1 MKKLI
6 GLIALFM
13 FAAVMS
19 YAAETVSATGTAK
32 AKIIQAATLTHAT
45 GAALD
50 FGVLV
55 ADSDGG
61 SVVVPA
67 VASPTPTDTGIK
79 RASGNVTS
87 DHFTLVL
94 PDLTYDKGLSDS
106 DYPVLEFV
114 PVANGSEYDASVLSY
129 CYYQARKAGEIAAYL
144 GITDSTYYRKKIL
157 DNLVG
162 QGYLIKSKASRAAVY
177 RTNREFARLA

>member
-6 GLIALFM
+6 ALVTLFM

-61 SVVVPA
+61 TVVVPA
-67 VASPTPTDTGIK
+67 VATPTPTDTGIK
-79 RASGNVTS
+79 RASGDVTS
-87 DHFTLVL
+87 DHFTLANLDTATSYAVSL
-94 PDLTYDKGLSDS
+94 PSSLVIKNANEDEMTVSSFTVSETPVTGVTSKELYVGGTLTIGANQASGSYQG
-106 DYPVLEFV
+106 DYTVTV
-114 PVANGSEYDASVLSY
+114 
-129 CYYQARKAGEIAAYL
+129 
-144 GITDSTYYRKKIL
+144 TY
-157 DNLVG
+157 
-162 QGYLIKSKASRAAVY
+162 
-177 RTNREFARLA
+177 

>member
-6 GLIALFM
+6 ALIGLFI

-19 YAAETVSATGTAK
+19 YAAETVSANGTAK
-32 AKIIQAATLTHAT
+32 AKIIQAATLTHAN

-67 VASPTPTDTGIK
+67 VVSPTPTDTGIK

-87 DHFTLVL
+87 DHFTLANLDTATSYAVAVQDSVTIKNGNNDTMTVS
-94 PDLTYDKGLSDS
+94 PLTVSETPVTGVTSKELYVGGTLTIGSDQPS
-106 DYPVLEFV
+106 GDYTGDYTVTV
-114 PVANGSEYDASVLSY
+114 
-129 CYYQARKAGEIAAYL
+129 
-144 GITDSTYYRKKIL
+144 TY
-157 DNLVG
+157 
-162 QGYLIKSKASRAAVY
+162 
-177 RTNREFARLA
+177 